1 MNFLFL
7 NLGAAVGSSL
17 LATAL
22 ASVPQSSSIN
32 RGSKKTSKMERLK
45 KEHAKNSK
53 QNQESGKQF
62 DSGINHVSTSTP
74 IPKQKASK
82 FHVPLPT
89 PHEGSSMA
97 RTTNTLAVDKLLRQ
111 IVGSR
116 VQPFKCVISIF
127 LLCTYSSIVIKQW
140 NH

>member
-1 MNFLFL
+1 MNLLFP

-22 ASVPQSSSIN
+22 ASLPQSSSNNRIN
-32 RGSKKTSKMERLK
+32 KKATKMERLK
-45 KEHAKNSK
+45 KEHAKHSK
-53 QNQESGKQF
+53 QNHESGNQF

-82 FHVPLPT
+82 FHVPLTT
-89 PHEGSSMA
+89 PHEGSSMV

-111 IVGSR
+111 IVGTR
-116 VQPFKCVISIF
+116 VQPFKCVIGIF
-127 LLCTYSSIVIKQW
+127 LLQTYSSISIV
-140 NH
+140 

>member
-1 MNFLFL
+1 MNFLFV

-32 RGSKKTSKMERLK
+32 RVNKKAAKMERLK
-45 KEHAKNSK
+45 KDHTKHSK
-53 QNQESGKQF
+53 QNHASGNQF
-62 DSGINHVSTSTP
+62 DSGINHLSTSTP
-74 IPKQKASK
+74 LPKQKASK

-116 VQPFKCVISIF
+116 VQPFKCVIAIF
-127 LLCTYSSIVIKQW
+127 LNCTYFNISKKW
-140 NH
+140 KL